1 MKIRHV
7 DNLPMAPHGLCMGPP
22 PQQPPQEIP
31 TATEGTLTKRQHK
44 CRRAKDTK
52 LAKCFV
58 NLNSE
63 INALK
68 LQMEAPKEKISQASR
83 SAHAGFKRK
92 KIRSMKREVDK
103 MSAQL
108 AESGKVLE
116 SMRVPKDP
124 VSGAPL
130 KLHPQSRPKCIE
142 VKIAELSKKIG
153 RARNGRNKQYLI
165 TKREAL

>member
-1 MKIRHV
+1 
-7 DNLPMAPHGLCMGPP
+7 
-22 PQQPPQEIP
+22 
-31 TATEGTLTKRQHK
+31 
-44 CRRAKDTK
+44 
-52 LAKCFV
+52 
-58 NLNSE
+58 
-63 INALK
+63 
-68 LQMEAPKEKISQASR
+68 
-83 SAHAGFKRK
+83 
-92 KIRSMKREVDK
+92 MKREVDK

-124 VSGAPL
+124 VNGTPL
-130 KLHPQSRPKCIE
+130 KLHPQSRPKHIE